1 MNHTTNLMCPT
12 PQMWVY
18 HSRLYHTN
26 SGIFFS
32 KGASLLI
39 DPGIFPDE
47 IDTVSQALAEHSLT
61 PFAILLTHSHWDH
74 ILGPE
79 RFPGVTVI
87 AQDNFSPEGSA
98 GESAIR
104 QSISRAW
111 TDAGLPKA
119 RRFNIPVPDLVFN
132 ESMTLTVGTEQIR
145 LVAAPGHSRDQCIG
159 YHSASQT
166 LWAADML
173 SDLEIPYVSYNLA
186 AYRRTLDFL
195 ADLEIAHLIPGHG
208 TPTSESAE
216 IQERLR
222 ADRGYLAWLGETI
235 QQAVQEG
242 CSLAETLARAG
253 TVDIRR
259 PDINAEPHRL
269 NVETVFAEFGGDAG
283 PGPVGWRKV
292 E

>member
-1 MNHTTNLMCPT
+1 MNHPTNFMLLT

-32 KGASLLI
+32 AGQSLLI

-47 IDTVSQALAEHSLT
+47 IDIVSQVLTEQKLT

-132 ESMTLTVGTEQIR
+132 ESMTLTVGAEQIR
-145 LVAAPGHSRDQCIG
+145 LIAAPGHSRDQCIG

-186 AYRRTLDFL
+186 AYRRTLDLL
-195 ADLEIAHLIPGHG
+195 AGLEIAQLIPGHG
-208 TPTSESAE
+208 TPTGDSGI

-222 ADRGYLAWLGETI
+222 ADRNYLAWLDETI
-235 QQAVQEG
+235 QRAIQEG
-242 CSLAETLARAG
+242 CDLSETQARTAAF
-253 TVDIRR
+253 DIRR
-259 PDINAEPHRL
+259 PDLNTEPHRL
-269 NVETVFAEFGGDAG
+269 NVETVFAELGGEPS

>member
-1 MNHTTNLMCPT
+1 MNHPTNLMHVT
-12 PQMWVY
+12 TQLWVY

-26 SGIFFS
+26 SGIFYS
-32 KGASLLI
+32 GGQSLLI

-47 IDTVSQALAEHSLT
+47 IDGLSQALTEQNLT

-79 RFPGVTVI
+79 RFPGVTII
-87 AQDNFSPEGSA
+87 AQDNFSPESSA

-104 QSISRAW
+104 QSITRAW

-119 RRFNIPVPDLVFN
+119 RRFNIPVPDLIFN
-132 ESMTLTVGTEQIR
+132 ESMTLTVGAEQIR
-145 LVAAPGHSRDQCIG
+145 LIAAPGHSRDQCVG
-159 YHSASQT
+159 YHPATQT

-173 SDLEIPYVSYNLA
+173 SDLEIPYISYNLA

-195 ADLEIAHLIPGHG
+195 AGLEIAQLVPGHG
-208 TPTSESAE
+208 TPSGDRAE

-222 ADRGYLAWLGETI
+222 ADRGYLDQLGETI
-235 QQAVQEG
+235 HQAVQEG
-242 CSLAETLARAG
+242 CNLAETQVRAAA
-253 TVDIRR
+253 VNIRR
-259 PDINAEPHRL
+259 PDLNAEPHRL
-269 NVETVFAEFGGDAG
+269 NVETVFAELGGDAG